1 MAQGQKGVWQDDVT
15 EVIKKRRLKEIVNTY
30 REIAYDKSKKK
41 DKLCPTT
48 AVHRSHLRYI
58 TNLIE
63 IHYQVFE
70 TPLSITQSNMGVG
83 STTRQKYYVVLGIIY
98 LFVGIMPI
106 ILFPMT
112 ADCPPLCALRFPDR
126 PWKSWECTESIGQPM
141 TNYGDMEEYKRIY
154 LQFYVN
160 TTGPCYVCQASNAT
174 TLLEPCKPCPA
185 AKMSEGGVPW
195 ESNDPRYSTL
205 SSCATPGSMS
215 ECAKAEIPNYK
226 IAVTAKANDKFCLGD
241 QSCSLDSDNP
251 LAFRTPFAP
260 TPDINFRGIQPLI
273 MLGIGVL
280 YLGQAIGCLATAC
293 CLQSFKECVCG

>member
-1 MAQGQKGVWQDDVT
+1 
-15 EVIKKRRLKEIVNTY
+15 
-30 REIAYDKSKKK
+30 
-41 DKLCPTT
+41 
-48 AVHRSHLRYI
+48 
-58 TNLIE
+58 
-63 IHYQVFE
+63 
-70 TPLSITQSNMGVG
+70 
-83 STTRQKYYVVLGIIY
+83 
-98 LFVGIMPI
+98 MPI

-126 PWKSWECTESIGQPM
+126 PWKSWECTESIGDPM

-185 AKMSEGGVPW
+185 AQMSEGGVPW

-226 IAVTAKANDKFCLGD
+226 LAVTAKANDKFCLGD

-293 CLQSFKECVCG
+293 CLQSFKECVCVVDCDCVYFFSVVFIFFVVDTLFSLLTLWFLVVFSFFLCFFLPSFLSFFLSYYATHSPSYPPTHAQSIRRWMVKN